1 METEEP
7 VKEPSQ
13 PRKEEEE
20 EKEEEVSTATDVD
33 NEAVDHSESSVDQLE
48 VTVIEDVAEHEKP
61 IDCPIEESEP
71 NEELI
76 LNHETTGDP
85 EGDDSDVGS
94 ESSGASQEVPIERE
108 EGDGQES
115 DKKDKKLDRDEDKR
129 DPQYIPKKGNFYEHD
144 DRTSEGEE
152 PSNGK
157 KHLTPKAFESKERWG
172 HDLYDD
178 SLQSPKS
185 REELIDQYG
194 YDIRLEEGPPKARR
208 RRRYGRGPNK
218 YTRRWEEEEAYA
230 KSRGSWRGRGRG
242 RPSRNNVEDFP
253 PLPEKEA
260 VVKAALDENK
270 SENKPDTAR
279 KELIKMSDN
288 KVEKK
293 DAQSVSQSVRRVKI
307 DETSVH
313 TPNRGR
319 GSSRGRGK
327 VSQPFKSGG
336 FQRQSSTAEE
346 DIATLSKH
354 FSEAVINV
362 DNKSIPSKRASS
374 VPPSN
379 SSELN
384 GLKNQQSSDD
394 IIDKSGAESKSKR
407 YSMQRQRSLPQATT
421 NGVGIVQQVPQPPPP
436 PPQHYI
442 QPDQQQYFHQVGLE
456 ATPAAPA
463 TQYTNQA
470 PANYRPEVP
479 PMVAFVSPAAH
490 QFHQPLPTY
499 LPPTF
504 LPPPPLATPPRGPE
518 VYQGPTGITYYNTQS
533 QVSRP
538 VSTSRRV
545 RLAIPIVAP
554 PPESS

>member
-1 METEEP
+1 MDTEES
-7 VKEPSQ
+7 VQESSQ
-13 PRKEEEE
+13 PSKEEDLTAADVI
-20 EKEEEVSTATDVD
+20 KEEVNQCE
-33 NEAVDHSESSVDQLE
+33 NSVDQVE
-48 VTVIEDVAEHEKP
+48 VTDIEAVEHDNP
-61 IDCPIEESEP
+61 IDCPLQDSEE
-71 NEELI
+71 NEALVI
-76 LNHETTGDP
+76 NHETTGDP

-94 ESSGASQEVPIERE
+94 ESSVASQEVPIERE

-185 REELIDQYG
+185 REELIEQYG
-194 YDIRLEEGPPKARR
+194 YDIRVEEGPPKARR

-242 RPSRNNVEDFP
+242 RPSRSSVEDFP

-260 VVKAALDENK
+260 VAKAGIDENK
-270 SENKPDTAR
+270 SDGKQDPVK
-279 KELIKMSDN
+279 KEPIRMLDS

-293 DAQSVSQSVRRVKI
+293 DAQSVTQSVRRVKI

-313 TPNRGR
+313 TPTRGR

-327 VSQPFKSGG
+327 VSQPFKSGC

-354 FSEAVINV
+354 FAEAVINV

-374 VPPSN
+374 VPPTN
-379 SSELN
+379 SSESN
-384 GLKNQQSSDD
+384 GVKNQQSSEDT
-394 IIDKSGAESKSKR
+394 IVDKSGAESKSKR

-442 QPDQQQYFHQVGLE
+442 QPDQQQYFHQVSLD

-463 TQYTNQA
+463 TQYTNQP

-504 LPPPPLATPPRGPE
+504 LTPPPLATPPRGPE